1 MMNRKK
7 IENLI
12 VKYLTN
18 EANSADLDFLCMWM
32 GNPKNEKVFESYVQT
47 YFEVKL
53 LMSEPDIEKIKKTL
67 SQKIKKDKNPFFR
80 YRLDRVLKYVAV
92 LILFLG
98 VYLYQK
104 ENTTNVSENSQLP
117 VLVPKDEAI
126 TVQLEDGEL
135 YTIKSNGESTLK
147 DAEGNV
153 LGVQKKSQLRYGQ
166 NNNLSE
172 AVYNILNVPNGKRFD
187 VVLSDG
193 THVYLNSG
201 TSLKYPV
208 SFIKGE
214 KRQVFL
220 TGEAYFDVVEDKERP
235 FLVHADDMIVKV
247 LGTKFNVAHYSEEEH
262 INTVLVSGSVELY
275 DDQGNNNAAP
285 TLLKPGFMAAW
296 SKVNKDMSV
305 ENVDTRLHT
314 AWMEG
319 KLIFRNRT
327 FKYIRS
333 TLERY
338 YNITIKCS
346 NTELDQQRFDATFDI
361 ETIDEILETFNKS
374 YAIDFSIQNN
384 EVLIN

>member
-1 MMNRKK
+1 
-7 IENLI
+7 
-12 VKYLTN
+12 
-18 EANSADLDFLCMWM
+18 
-32 GNPKNEKVFESYVQT
+32 
-47 YFEVKL
+47 
-53 LMSEPDIEKIKKTL
+53 
-67 SQKIKKDKNPFFR
+67 
-80 YRLDRVLKYVAV
+80 
-92 LILFLG
+92 
-98 VYLYQK
+98 
-104 ENTTNVSENSQLP
+104 
-117 VLVPKDEAI
+117 
-126 TVQLEDGEL
+126 
-135 YTIKSNGESTLK
+135 NGESTLK